1 MTKFHD
7 DDDDEELCSLFDK
20 EWGVEL
26 KTAARNP
33 VARRRA
39 VEWIVKVNNHYGF
52 STLTAFL
59 AINYL
64 DRFITGPCYE
74 KPWTIQLVVVGCLSL
89 AAKVEETDVPL
100 LLDLQIDRTRY
111 LFEAKTIQRVELLIL
126 SELGW
131 RMHPVTPISFMDHI
145 VERMRLK
152 GNAHWDFLS
161 RCHRLVNCLLSDA
174 RSVRYRPSVLATAT
188 VMHVPRKFTRN
199 VEGKMNYEDFVY
211 FILSEED
218 KSSEPSLEYWF
229 KCIDLDGNGV
239 LTSNEMQYFY
249 EEQLHQMGCMSQETV
264 PFEDILCQ
272 KVDMISPEHGLDTLQ
287 KEGYITLRDLKRSKL
302 SGNIFNI
309 LFNLNKF
316 MAFESRDPFLIHQE
330 HRGEDNFQDESLLKS
345 GE

>member
-1 MTKFHD
+1 MRITALTSSIRLITPSDRLSFHD

-20 EWGVEL
+20 ERGVEL

-39 VEWIVKVNNHYGF
+39 VEWIVKVNNHYEF

-64 DRFITGPCYE
+64 DRFIAGPCNE
-74 KPWTIQLVVVGCLSL
+74 KPWTIQLVAVGCLSL

-161 RCHRLVNCLLSDA
+161 RCHRLLLCLLSGKKGGKKGFLVFILFSNFVHMLRKKDFVAFSRCKICQIPSISSGNCNSDA
-174 RSVRYRPSVLATAT
+174 RY
-188 VMHVPRKFTRN
+188 
-199 VEGKMNYEDFVY
+199 
-211 FILSEED
+211 
-218 KSSEPSLEYWF
+218 
-229 KCIDLDGNGV
+229 
-239 LTSNEMQYFY
+239 
-249 EEQLHQMGCMSQETV
+249 
-264 PFEDILCQ
+264 
-272 KVDMISPEHGLDTLQ
+272 
-287 KEGYITLRDLKRSKL
+287 
-302 SGNIFNI
+302 
-309 LFNLNKF
+309 
-316 MAFESRDPFLIHQE
+316 
-330 HRGEDNFQDESLLKS
+330 
-345 GE
+345 

>member
-1 MTKFHD
+1 MRITALTSSIRLITPSDRLSFHD

-20 EWGVEL
+20 ERGVEL
-26 KTAARNP
+26 KMAARNP

-39 VEWIVKVNNHYGF
+39 VEWIVNVNNHYGF

-59 AINYL
+59 AINCL
-64 DRFITGPCYE
+64 DRFIAGPCYE
-74 KPWTIQLVVVGCLSL
+74 KPWTIQLVAVGCLSL
-89 AAKVEETDVPL
+89 AAKVEETD
-100 LLDLQIDRTRY
+100 IDRTRY
-111 LFEAKTIQRVELLIL
+111 LFEAKTVQRVELLIL

-131 RMHPVTPISFMDHI
+131 RMHHVTPISFMDHI

-152 GNAHWDFLS
+152 
-161 RCHRLVNCLLSDA
+161 DA

-188 VMHVPRKFTRN
+188 VMHVTDQVDRFNSIDSQAQVPRKFTSN

-249 EEQLHQMGCMSQETV
+249 EEQLHRMGCMSQETV

-272 KVDMISPEHGLDTLQ
+272 IVDMISPEEREEPTLT
-287 KEGYITLRDLKRSKL
+287 EWDRFAHREYIRLSMEETKAFSRSL
-302 SGNIFNI
+302 
-309 LFNLNKF
+309 
-316 MAFESRDPFLIHQE
+316 
-330 HRGEDNFQDESLLKS
+330 
-345 GE
+345 

>member
-1 MTKFHD
+1 MRITALTSSIRLITLFDRLSFHD
-7 DDDDEELCSLFDK
+7 DGDDEELCSLFDK
-20 EWGVEL
+20 ERGVEL
-26 KTAARNP
+26 KTAVRNP

-64 DRFITGPCYE
+64 DRFIAGPCYE

-111 LFEAKTIQRVELLIL
+111 LFEAKMIQRVELLIL

-161 RCHRLVNCLLSDA
+161 RFHRFFSACYLDA

-188 VMHVPRKFTRN
+188 VMHVTDQVDHFN
-199 VEGKMNYEDFVY
+199 SIDSQAQL
-211 FILSEED
+211 LSVLNIS
-218 KSSEPSLEYWF
+218 KVCCSSSSTFL
-229 KCIDLDGNGV
+229 
-239 LTSNEMQYFY
+239 
-249 EEQLHQMGCMSQETV
+249 
-264 PFEDILCQ
+264 
-272 KVDMISPEHGLDTLQ
+272 SP
-287 KEGYITLRDLKRSKL
+287 
-302 SGNIFNI
+302 
-309 LFNLNKF
+309 
-316 MAFESRDPFLIHQE
+316 
-330 HRGEDNFQDESLLKS
+330 
-345 GE
+345 

>member
-1 MTKFHD
+1 MRITALTSSIRLITPSDRLSFHD

-20 EWGVEL
+20 ERGVEL
-26 KTAARNP
+26 KMAARNP

-59 AINYL
+59 AINCL
-64 DRFITGPCYE
+64 DRFIAGPCYE
-74 KPWTIQLVVVGCLSL
+74 KPWTIQLVAVGCLSL

-111 LFEAKTIQRVELLIL
+111 LFEAKTVQRVELLIL

-131 RMHPVTPISFMDHI
+131 RMHHVTPISFMDHI

-152 GNAHWDFLS
+152 
-161 RCHRLVNCLLSDA
+161 DA

-188 VMHVPRKFTRN
+188 VMHVTDQVDRFNSIDSQAQNCKYY
-199 VEGKMNYEDFVY
+199 GK
-211 FILSEED
+211 L
-218 KSSEPSLEYWF
+218 F

-249 EEQLHQMGCMSQETV
+249 EEQLHRMGCMSQETV

-272 KVDMISPEHGLDTLQ
+272 IVDMISPE

-330 HRGEDNFQDESLLKS
+330 REEPTLTEWDRFAHREYIRLSMEETKAFSRSL
-345 GE
+345 